1 MASRSYTSR
10 REMVEYSFHP
20 LVTLLVP
27 LLGILL
33 GAYLPKLFPR
43 LAILDLPL
51 IIVVFFAVARRSP
64 ISGTLTGAVVGL
76 LQDSLSN
83 QPIGVNGMVKA
94 LVGYIAAS
102 VGLNVNV
109 DSLTTRLVM
118 NFGFSMLGSAL
129 IFLIERRLLGF
140 TAYHVMWLHE
150 LLRATVN
157 TLVAIPVFLLLDRTK
172 INEN

>member
-10 REMVEYSFHP
+10 REMVESSFHP

-27 LLGILL
+27 LLAILL
-33 GAYLPKLFPR
+33 GAYLPRLFPK
-43 LAILDLPL
+43 LMILDLPL
-51 IIVVFFAVARRSP
+51 IVVVFFAVARRSP
-64 ISGTLTGAVVGL
+64 IAGTLTGAIIGL

-94 LVGYIAAS
+94 LIGYMAAS
-102 VGLNVNV
+102 IGLNVNV

-118 NFGFSMLGSAL
+118 NFGFSLMGSGL

-140 TAYHVMWLHE
+140 TTYHVMWMHE
-150 LLRATVN
+150 LARAGVN
-157 TLVAIPVFLLLDRTK
+157 TLVAVPVFLLLDRTK
-172 INEN
+172 IQEN